1 MALVFPGGP
10 AGLFDVLKPTTH
22 WNCAGDEVVPDIR
35 LDEQLVIRLNATA
48 VGEALFVAA
57 SHADKNIVWQWCV
70 VNKKGVQHVYHA
82 TAAQASNGPG
92 GARIA
97 GVKSVAQWLGAVCR
111 TPQRAP
117 VSVEAEIPAPVP
129 AVAAPVPAVAA
140 PVPAV
145 AVPPPT
151 LLPFDILA
159 LDIWENTYTQRDSA
173 GVALGPTREGVL
185 IELDRVHYL
194 ADTLRPRSPK
204 RNRE

>member
-1 MALVFPGGP
+1 M
-10 AGLFDVLKPTTH
+10 
-22 WNCAGDEVVPDIR
+22 VPDIR

-82 TAAQASNGPG
+82 TAAQTSNGPG

-117 VSVEAEIPAPVP
+117 VPVEAEIPAPVP
-129 AVAAPVPAVAA
+129 AVAAPVPAVT
-140 PVPAV
+140 
-145 AVPPPT
+145 VPPHTATIRYPC
-151 LLPFDILA
+151 P
-159 LDIWENTYTQRDSA
+159 EH
-173 GVALGPTREGVL
+173 LGEH
-185 IELDRVHYL
+185 VHS
-194 ADTLRPRSPK
+194 T
-204 RNRE
+204 